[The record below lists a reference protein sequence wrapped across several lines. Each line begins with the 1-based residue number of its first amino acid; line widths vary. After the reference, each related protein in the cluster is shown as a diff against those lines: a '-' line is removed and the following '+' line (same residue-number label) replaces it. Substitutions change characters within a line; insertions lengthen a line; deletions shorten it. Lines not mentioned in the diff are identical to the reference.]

1 MGDERVD
8 IEAIARREGAV
19 AHRLALVIDPVEDHV
34 VQRPVHELNERSVH
48 VVDRAEQ
55 RLSLAG
61 SVFHSS
67 FLLPPPPPCRATSS
81 PPTLVSPRQRLKT
94 EKSERRDG
102 VNRPP
107 TISSSDKSIFLDSR
121 RGRDF
126 FFLNIYYSIPARG
139 SRRGRRIG
147 TRVRLF
153 PRSFEVFNSR

>member
-61 SVFHSS
+61 PVFHSS

-102 VNRPP
+102 VNRTTHNFFEWQIDFPRFEER
-107 TISSSDKSIFLDSR
+107 KR
-121 RGRDF
+121 F
-126 FFLNIYYSIPARG
+126 FFFKYLLFDSSAWIEAREEDWH
-139 SRRGRRIG
+139 SRE
-147 TRVRLF
+147 TF
-153 PRSFEVFNSR
+153 SSQFRSF